1 MPRANSTQ
9 RDRQV
14 ANTLVIALCVN
25 LTIAIAKI
33 VTGLLT
39 GSISIL
45 ADGFDSLLDALS
57 ETIGLVTLLFTR
69 KPADLNHPYGHRK
82 AETLGT
88 LSIAILMFIT
98 AALIVRNGVSAL
110 VEGDGPSIGWPS
122 FAIMGIAVVAK
133 GGLVIRQR
141 SQAHDLDSDLLLADF
156 MQTRNDVLVAA
167 AVIVGLIATTAGWI
181 WVDAVLGLIVA
192 GVVVVGGINVIR
204 SASWILL
211 DSTSV
216 DPKLIEYIAKSIPDV
231 RDCHAVR
238 TRGRPNEMFMDLHV
252 MVNPSMTVLEGHRVS
267 HAVANLMISEIPG
280 VKDVVVHLEPYSAT
294 VNPANDSRRASH
306 I

>member
-133 GGLVIRQR
+133 GGLVMRQR

-280 VKDVVVHLEPYSAT
+280 VKDVVVHLEPYSAI
-294 VNPANDSRRASH
+294 VNPANDPRRASH